1 MLQNDNNELNTSSLA
16 MNALDNIPSPGP
28 NAKNIV
34 ALVKHSGKVTGYQL
48 SDGSTLSKEEGVA
61 LAKNGGINGVGISHR
76 NGQEYLK
83 SLPDNTENNN
93 LSSLPTVSENSVKG

>member
-1 MLQNDNNELNTSSLA
+1 MLQNENNEINSSSLA
-16 MNALDNIPSPGP
+16 MNALDDIPKPTA
-28 NAKNIV
+28 NAKDIV

-48 SDGSTLSKEEGVA
+48 SSGETLSKEEGVA

-83 SLPDNTENNN
+83 SLPDNTEGNN
-93 LSSLPTVSENSVKG
+93 LSSLPTVSENSVQG

>member
-1 MLQNDNNELNTSSLA
+1 MLQNNNNESKTSSLA

-28 NAKNIV
+28 DAKNII
-34 ALVKHSGKVTGYQL
+34 ALVKHSGKVTGYKL

-83 SLPDNTENNN
+83 SIPDNTENNN
-93 LSSLPTVSENSVKG
+93 LSSLPTVSENSIQG

>member
-1 MLQNDNNELNTSSLA
+1 MLQNNNNELNTSSLA

-28 NAKNIV
+28 TAKNIV

-93 LSSLPTVSENSVKG
+93 LSSLPTVSENSVQG